1 MFGNKVF
8 SRKGKFLARDV
19 DPPIGDFVATPVSKP
34 SPKPIVVEPDTSFYE
49 GCNVRVRV
57 LKPDAEFLRDVTQR
71 LARLDISVRQLNE
84 KKHTENS

>member
-8 SRKGKFLARDV
+8 SRKGNFLARDV

-34 SPKPIVVEPDTSFYE
+34 GPPPLVVEPDTSFYE

-57 LKPDAEFLRDVTQR
+57 LKPDAEFLREVTQR

-84 KKHTENS
+84 KKHTEN